1 MPDLTPRTCTAF
13 AGTRRIAHGPL
24 IDVALAVKAAETD
37 GEQGAILTF
46 DDATGRVID
55 LDLRGNAADIPA
67 RLAGPADA
75 PSPPDAPRGRGR
87 PKLGVVPREVT
98 LLPRQWEWLA
108 AQSGGASQTLR
119 RLVDAARRADA
130 GQTEA
135 KAARERAYRFMSA
148 IAGDLPG
155 FEEAS
160 RALFA
165 GDRAAFADR
174 MAAWPQDVRAHA
186 LALTETT
193 DAERDMMMQTYLEPT
208 LQAGREL
215 AMRDVSGPI
224 IMLNLLRLRTIAD
237 YSAAPELAP
246 ARPISG
252 VQAYDRYI
260 AHSLPFLTESGGELL
275 LLAEGGS
282 LLIGPAGE
290 RWDRAMLVRQSSIAA
305 FMAFAMD
312 RAYLAGLG
320 HRTAAVEDSRLLPL
334 TGLPLPV

>member
-135 KAARERAYRFMSA
+135 KARARARLSLHVRHCGRSAGVRGGEPRFVRRRQGRLRRSDGGMATGCSRTRISAYRNHRCRA
-148 IAGDLPG
+148 RHDDADL
-155 FEEAS
+155 S
-160 RALFA
+160 
-165 GDRAAFADR
+165 
-174 MAAWPQDVRAHA
+174 RAHA
-186 LALTETT
+186 PGRTRTC
-193 DAERDMMMQTYLEPT
+193 DARRVGPDHHAQPASVADHRRLF
-208 LQAGREL
+208 
-215 AMRDVSGPI
+215 SGA
-224 IMLNLLRLRTIAD
+224 RTG
-237 YSAAPELAP
+237 
-246 ARPISG
+246 ARPAD
-252 VQAYDRYI
+252 QR
-260 AHSLPFLTESGGELL
+260 
-275 LLAEGGS
+275 
-282 LLIGPAGE
+282 
-290 RWDRAMLVRQSSIAA
+290 R
-305 FMAFAMD
+305 
-312 RAYLAGLG
+312 AGL
-320 HRTAAVEDSRLLPL
+320 
-334 TGLPLPV
+334 